1 MSGTATVVAPC
12 GASRS
17 ATFCAHS
24 PPRGTST
31 RQPASAPPAD
41 GTGAPDGL
49 GAPGDVAARSPC
61 ASCPPRAAATRSAAP
76 SASSDLATRAPS
88 ARAAASAGVVSPG
101 LRGSDASAG
110 SRRVGQVGRV
120 RRQRDPPGLDQA
132 PRPVRGA
139 HDRIQHQ
146 HVPVHPAQRPHRRR
160 APGLERGQQRPLGD
174 HREPGGTV
182 VERRERRLRRGVERP
197 AASTA
202 SAPCAG
208 AGRTVAGIQR
218 LGHRVQQAQPR
229 QSRHRE
235 DDGVEV
241 ARVVVPRTLVAR
253 HPAEPGRHVPAQVH
267 DLQVG
272 TGREQLGGAPRRPGA
287 HPCARRQRRQG
298 ESVAC
303 AQRVARVGA
312 LGHGDQA
319 QALGRRGGQVLH
331 RVHGQVALP
340 GQQGLAQ
347 RGDEDAGPAER
358 RERPGEPVAVGA
370 DPDEL
375 DRLPR
380 ARPERSRRARRR
392 PCRSG

>member
-1 MSGTATVVAPC
+1 M
-12 GASRS
+12 
-17 ATFCAHS
+17 
-24 PPRGTST
+24 
-31 RQPASAPPAD
+31 
-41 GTGAPDGL
+41 
-49 GAPGDVAARSPC
+49 
-61 ASCPPRAAATRSAAP
+61 
-76 SASSDLATRAPS
+76 
-88 ARAAASAGVVSPG
+88 
-101 LRGSDASAG
+101 
-110 SRRVGQVGRV
+110 
-120 RRQRDPPGLDQA
+120 
-132 PRPVRGA
+132 
-139 HDRIQHQ
+139 
-146 HVPVHPAQRPHRRR
+146 
-160 APGLERGQQRPLGD
+160 
-174 HREPGGTV
+174 

-229 QSRHRE
+229 QPRHRQ

-287 HPCARRQRRQG
+287 HPRARRQRRQG
-298 ESVAC
+298 EAVAC
-303 AQRVARVGA
+303 AQRVARVGP
-312 LGHGDQA
+312 LGDGDQA
-319 QALGRRGGQVLH
+319 QALGRCGGQVLH

-370 DPDEL
+370 DPDQL
-375 DRLPR
+375 DRVARPRPERVAERVGDHAGLGDGELAAPRADPHAVPALTLCPPSRCARPHAVPVLTPLARTRTPR
-380 ARPERSRRARRR
+380 ARARDARPAGSRSSRPGTRRTTGRAGSARAAPSAPR
-392 PCRSG
+392 PRPRAALAWLV